1 MTNKFL
7 AAILIAVILWSAI
20 YHWNAKGL
28 AAGLKMTTTP
38 ESSEHPSNFII
49 IK

>member
-7 AAILIAVILWSAI
+7 AAILIAVVLFSAI

-38 ESSEHPSNFII
+38 ESSGRSSDFII